1 MIATAGFTEEIDDRL
16 LAKGVL
22 KLFTVDQCDLILSTE
37 REWFSSSG
45 SFQPSALMR
54 YQANHQLPVVNRWH
68 ETVELGTDQR
78 LFLAGHEL
86 AVDEEALRRTG
97 LLF

>member
-1 MIATAGFTEEIDDRL
+1 MAGFTEAIDDRL

-22 KLFTVDQCDLILSTE
+22 RLFTADQCDLVLSTE
-37 REWFSSSG
+37 RDWLSG
-45 SFQPSALMR
+45 TERLAPSALMR
-54 YQANHQLPVVNRWH
+54 YQSAHGLPVVNRWH
-68 ETVELGTDQR
+68 EDVDLNPEQR

-86 AVDEEALRRTG
+86 GVDEEALRRTG